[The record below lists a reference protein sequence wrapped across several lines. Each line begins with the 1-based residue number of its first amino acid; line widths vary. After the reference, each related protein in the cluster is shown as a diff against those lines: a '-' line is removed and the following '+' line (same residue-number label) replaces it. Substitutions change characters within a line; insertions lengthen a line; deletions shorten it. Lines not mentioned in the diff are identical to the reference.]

1 MTDNAPSPRRPAQV
15 GARGLL
21 AWPGAV
27 AGTYREAFA
36 GLPRRVWWLS
46 LVVFV
51 HRSGTMVLPFLA
63 LYLTGR
69 LGVSVEMSGVALGVW
84 GLGSVAGTYVGGRLT
99 DRFGSTAVQVV
110 SLAVAAVSLAALG
123 WLRTPGLFFAGLFVA
138 AFFVDAFRPA
148 NGVAVA
154 EASRPD
160 QLSRAYALRRQAIN
174 LGMTFGPVVGG
185 LLARVDYLW
194 LFIGDGGTCLA
205 AALLLAWLAGSARGR
220 AVLGERPEVEGV
232 VRAGADAE
240 VAGLKDGGSA
250 PVERAA
256 APAPDREPMRD
267 RPFLVFLV
275 LIGLVSAV
283 LFQFLSA
290 FPLALRDAYGMDELG
305 IGLVFA
311 VNTAIILISEM
322 VLTHRLSGVAP
333 LRVVGWGA
341 LAVGVG
347 YALTGFGSTFL
358 WAAVVMAVVTVGEML
373 AVPQGETFVAQRA
386 VGGRIGHYMGIFNV
400 AFAVALTGGPALGT
414 WIYGRFGPDV
424 LWAVCG
430 VSGVLLWLG
439 FEVLQR
445 RLERSG

>member
-1 MTDNAPSPRRPAQV
+1 MTDNPTPPRRPAHG
-15 GARGLL
+15 GARGLF

-27 AGTYREAFA
+27 VGTYREAFA

-84 GLGSVAGTYVGGRLT
+84 GLGSVAGTYAGGRLT

-110 SLAVAAVSLAALG
+110 SLVVAAVSLAGLG

-194 LFIGDGGTCLA
+194 LFVGDGGTCLA
-205 AALLLAWLAGSARGR
+205 AALLLGWLAGTARGR
-220 AVLGERPEVEGV
+220 AAMGERPGVEGV
-232 VRAGADAE
+232 TPAGA
-240 VAGLKDGGSA
+240 GTGGAVPVDDEPA
-250 PVERAA
+250 PVT
-256 APAPDREPMRD
+256 APDREPMRD
-267 RPFLVFLV
+267 PPFLVFLV

-311 VNTAIILISEM
+311 VNTAIILVSEM
-322 VLTHRLSGVAP
+322 VLTHRLAGVAP

-373 AVPQGETFVAQRA
+373 AMPQGETFVAQRA
-386 VGGRIGHYMGIFNV
+386 AGGRIGHYMGIFNV

-430 VSGVLLWLG
+430 VSGVVLWLA
-439 FEVLQR
+439 FELLQR
-445 RLERSG
+445 RLERSGDI